1 MNAQAAT
8 VVEQPRL
15 SGRPRLGLVAAW
27 YDPMD
32 PRIWSGIFTN
42 TLNELAGM
50 GMFAG
55 YRDVTPWPPAA
66 RAVHR
71 ALSARGRTRGTLPL
85 RPSFRALSHLS
96 NVAARRRA
104 PRDADAWIFPT
115 STIGRPAH
123 GRYVTWGEI
132 APSQFA
138 AMGPTAAS
146 AFGLPDLT
154 DKDLR
159 ALVRVNTR
167 LHRHAYSRCFLSSW
181 AVDAMVEADG
191 FPRESTHVVGC
202 GRNADIAPP
211 PDRDWSSPRFL
222 FVGNDWER
230 KNGEGILH
238 AFKQLRVACPAA
250 KLDVVG
256 GHPPIDMEGVTTH
269 GRIDVHERE
278 GKARLEHLFGRATCF
293 VMPSWIEPLGIVYVE
308 AAAAGIASIGTAVG
322 GTATAIGD
330 AGIRVDP
337 ADPTALVEA
346 MTCLAEPDRARTLG
360 QRALARSEQ
369 FTWRKVAERLVRA
382 SGLAPEGLELAEFL

>member
-1 MNAQAAT
+1 M
-8 VVEQPRL
+8 
-15 SGRPRLGLVAAW
+15 GRDRA
-27 YDPMD
+27 
-32 PRIWSGIFTN
+32 
-42 TLNELAGM
+42 LAVRGD
-50 GMFAG
+50 GADRRVSLRSPGSHGQGPPCARAG
-55 YRDVTPWPPAA
+55 QHPPAPA
-66 RAVHR
+66 HV
-71 ALSARGRTRGTLPL
+71 LPL
-85 RPSFRALSHLS
+85 L
-96 NVAARRRA
+96 
-104 PRDADAWIFPT
+104 
-115 STIGRPAH
+115 
-123 GRYVTWGEI
+123 
-132 APSQFA
+132 
-138 AMGPTAAS
+138 
-146 AFGLPDLT
+146 
-154 DKDLR
+154 
-159 ALVRVNTR
+159 
-167 LHRHAYSRCFLSSW
+167 LSSW

-256 GHPPIDMEGVTTH
+256 GHPPSIWRASRRTDASTCTN
-269 GRIDVHERE
+269 ERE
-278 GKARLEHLFGRATCF
+278 KLDSSICSAAPLLRHAA
-293 VMPSWIEPLGIVYVE
+293 WIEPLGIVYVE

-360 QRALARSEQ
+360 QRALAQSEEQ

-382 SGLAPEGLELAEFL
+382 SGLAPEGLEAAGRVPMTTPYLKGAVTARRSLHQSLPCPDAGPLPMLDDAQACHVSATSAGSWIASTHATPAAAGRIASGRPAHRARSLGGRCRRPVTSLGQSRW